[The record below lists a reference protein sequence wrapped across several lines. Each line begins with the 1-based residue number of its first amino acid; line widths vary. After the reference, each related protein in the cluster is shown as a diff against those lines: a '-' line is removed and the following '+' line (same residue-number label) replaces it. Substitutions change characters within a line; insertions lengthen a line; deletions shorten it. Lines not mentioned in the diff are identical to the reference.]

1 MKLTLTKVQF
11 TSNRTSVGNV
21 DYMMLVMTDNVSA
34 LFFNESLGLSNF
46 KKASPQTNKGIKVS
60 VGPELRPF
68 QEIFNVCVAKCT
80 CKYC

>member
-34 LFFNESLGLSNF
+34 LFFNESLGLPNF
-46 KKASPQTNKGIKVS
+46 KKASPPNK
-60 VGPELRPF
+60 
-68 QEIFNVCVAKCT
+68 
-80 CKYC
+80 